1 MRSLTLNNAVAN
13 IEDTFRTDRNIT
25 PTTLGGAAL
34 KKLAVGDNVFKYQQ
48 RLRLKRKVALIV
60 DGDPE

>member
-34 KKLAVGDNVFKYQQ
+34 KKLAGARGEGGVCYELYG
-48 RLRLKRKVALIV
+48 I
-60 DGDPE
+60 